1 MTNDDENGKILNS
14 FFFPNLVKNLKI
26 PELKGID
33 FSAECIS
40 HPALKAV
47 MKFCNHPSV
56 SAIRNAFNPQSFNFS
71 KVSVDD
77 MPKEINKLGN
87 RKAIQRTDLPI
98 NALKQNADIFR
109 SYIYY
114 FFILSVVK
122 VRFHLY

>member
-1 MTNDDENGKILNS
+1 
-14 FFFPNLVKNLKI
+14 
-26 PELKGID
+26 
-33 FSAECIS
+33 
-40 HPALKAV
+40 

>member
-1 MTNDDENGKILNS
+1 
-14 FFFPNLVKNLKI
+14 
-26 PELKGID
+26 
-33 FSAECIS
+33 
-40 HPALKAV
+40 

-98 NALKQNADIFR
+98 NALKQMLIF
-109 SYIYY
+109 SEAI
-114 FFILSVVK
+114 FITFL
-122 VRFHLY
+122 FYLL